1 MYSLTGFS
9 APHVS
14 VNLLISVYRSLFDE
28 EEDMMIATYL
38 FQSTGGKEPV
48 KLQIHHDDD
57 VQRMMKEYESRP
69 MSSSVSVK
77 LPQPL
82 VTPMKRPAT
91 ANAAVRAQ
99 SKPET
104 VVFPE
109 TAVLP
114 DKAFFPDKAASPKS
128 IVVEEYKAPPRRPI
142 TSGSFRGKNK

>member
-1 MYSLTGFS
+1 
-9 APHVS
+9 
-14 VNLLISVYRSLFDE
+14 
-28 EEDMMIATYL
+28 MMIATYL

-104 VVFPE
+104 
-109 TAVLP
+109 AVLP
-114 DKAFFPDKAASPKS
+114 DKAFFPDKTASPKS